1 MSVLGKVTDEYFGK
15 TEREEDLMRPPRID
29 PKHSTRPLT
38 PNEHLFLS
46 LLAKHIVFFDR
57 SLFFQIDDLRRHTEL
72 VLSGAR
78 NIRSEFSNPDELKR
92 EIEELKKLIEELR
105 QEDWELRRLLEGQL
119 GKLKEALTL
128 GEYGVK
134 ATVLLGEY
142 MHNNGYDS
150 EVILYVNNIED
161 CAGNDPAK
169 TKYLMG
175 QVLLHEYFHSFYYH
189 VGIGIRNP
197 MKCVEEP
204 MAEYGSL
211 VALDNVK
218 TSRLPIAI
226 EAGKALTY
234 TYSIVKSK
242 QKSMGHTAA
251 YGFGAYLYDNHKDD
265 YHELIAD
272 YANVSRLLDAH
283 SKKALKYKYMV
294 YPKYPASY
302 ETVAYQKLR
311 ELLAT
316 KMVARRWAGV
326 PPTGKTSKVPTVP
339 TRASVTGGYK
349 VVRHTKRKFFA
360 LEVFRYL
367 RDHGYWSKLPFV
379 HNTKG
384 KNRKTI
390 TDGTTFTLSDVFW
403 GDPIPDAKRVFM
415 DELFSID
422 GGDYYLSN
430 QWRDDGNYTRR
441 YQIDDLAKMLINVYD
456 GKFDIDKQVNVKG
469 ETEYVLIEHP

>member
-1 MSVLGKVTDEYFGK
+1 MAPMKYT
-15 TEREEDLMRPPRID
+15 ID
-29 PKHSTRPLT
+29 KEFPPKHTLT
-38 PNEHLFLS
+38 PDEEAFLSALARYTLFLD
-46 LLAKHIVFFDR
+46 K
-57 SLFFQIDDLRRHTEL
+57 SLFFQIEDLRRHTEL
-72 VLSGAR
+72 VLSGEV
-78 NIRSEFSNPDELKR
+78 IMRSEFSNPDELQR

-105 QEDWELRRLLEGQL
+105 QEDWKLRRLLEER
-119 GKLKEALTL
+119 LKDLEDALDNGT
-128 GEYGVK
+128 Y
-134 ATVLLGEY
+134 TTMLLGEY
-142 MHNNGYDS
+142 RHNNGYDS

-161 CAGNDPAK
+161 CAGNDSAK

-218 TSRLPIAI
+218 RSRLPIAI

-234 TYSIVKSK
+234 TYSIVESK
-242 QKSMGHTAA
+242 QMSMGHTAA
-251 YGFGAYLYDNHKDD
+251 YGFGAYLYEKHKDD

-272 YANVSRLLDAH
+272 YANVSRLLETH

-294 YPKYPASY
+294 YPKYPTSY

-339 TRASVTGGYK
+339 THASVIGGYK
-349 VVRHTKRKFFA
+349 KVVCHTKRNFFA
-360 LEVFRYL
+360 LEVFKYL
-367 RDHGYWSKLPFV
+367 KDKGYLSKLPFV

-403 GDPIPDAKRVFM
+403 GDPIPDTTRVFM
-415 DELFSID
+415 NERFSID

-456 GKFDIDKQVNVKG
+456 RKFDIDKQVNVKG
-469 ETEYVLIEHP
+469 ETEYVLIEHS

>member
-1 MSVLGKVTDEYFGK
+1 MAPMKYT
-15 TEREEDLMRPPRID
+15 ID
-29 PKHSTRPLT
+29 KEFPPKHTLT
-38 PNEHLFLS
+38 PDEEAFLSALARYTLFL
-46 LLAKHIVFFDR
+46 DR
-57 SLFFQIDDLRRHTEL
+57 SLFFQIEDLRRHTEL
-72 VLSGAR
+72 VLSGEG
-78 NIRSEFSNPDELKR
+78 IMRSEFSNPDELQR

-105 QEDWELRRLLEGQL
+105 QEDWKLRRLLEER
-119 GKLKEALTL
+119 LKDLEDALDNGT
-128 GEYGVK
+128 Y
-134 ATVLLGEY
+134 TTMLLGEY
-142 MHNNGYDS
+142 RHNNGYDS

-189 VGIGIRNP
+189 VGIATRDRIR
-197 MKCVEEP
+197 CVEEP

-211 VALDNVK
+211 MALYNVAR
-218 TSRLPIAI
+218 SGSPIAI
-226 EAGKALTY
+226 EADKALTY
-234 TYSIVKSK
+234 THSIVKSK

-251 YGFGAYLYDNHKDD
+251 YGFGAYLYDNHKED
-265 YHELIAD
+265 YRELIAE
-272 YANVSRLLDAH
+272 YANVSRLLDSH

-294 YPKYPASY
+294 YPKYPTSY

-339 TRASVTGGYK
+339 THASDIGGYK
-349 VVRHTKRKFFA
+349 DVRHTKRNFFA

-367 RDHGYWSKLPFV
+367 RDNGYWSKLPFV

-390 TDGTTFTLSDVFW
+390 TDDTTFTLSDVFW
-403 GDPIPDAKRVFM
+403 GDPIPDTTRVFM
-415 DELFSID
+415 NERFSID
-422 GGDYYLSN
+422 EGDYYLSN

-456 GKFDIDKQVNVKG
+456 RKFDIDKQVNVKG
-469 ETEYVLIEHP
+469 ETEYVLIEHS